1 MKVYVLEMVSE
12 GGSIV
17 YGVYKTRKS
26 AELVGLSQV
35 GKSWPNY
42 YITEQEIHG
51 QQVTECEYCNE
62 PYYSSIEMNGFNY
75 KLEEKELNNCY
86 LIDLAK
92 DGKANLLLKRE
103 CDYELLTV
111 GECRFNYC
119 PMCGRR
125 LTDE

>member
-51 QQVTECEYCNE
+51 EGKQITECEYCSQEYN
-62 PYYSSIEMNGFNY
+62 IEGDY
-75 KLEEKELNNCY
+75 TELELN
-86 LIDLAK
+86 LPDRKIIAWG
-92 DGKANLLLKRE
+92 DGEAVLKN
-103 CDYELLTV
+103 V
-111 GECRFNYC
+111 NYC